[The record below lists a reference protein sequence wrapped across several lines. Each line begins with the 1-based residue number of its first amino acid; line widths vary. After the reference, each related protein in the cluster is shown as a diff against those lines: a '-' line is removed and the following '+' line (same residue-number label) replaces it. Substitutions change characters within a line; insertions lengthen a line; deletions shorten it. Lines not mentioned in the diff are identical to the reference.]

1 MSHRPRWLSQL
12 AVVMVATVAI
22 AACGG
27 GAATPVPATSAPAAT
42 PAPATSAPAT
52 PAPATSAPATSAP
65 AESPSAPASESP
77 SAPASESPSA
87 PASESPSA
95 APAGT
100 AYPSPGAT
108 PAAAAAVTEYPN
120 YGGDVDCEAKTF
132 NGLPYTG
139 SIQKIAATDAST
151 VVFTLCAPDPA
162 FLSKI
167 AFTSFAIT
175 DTDYLLAHAAD
186 ASIVQQPVGTGP
198 YKLREWR
205 KGDQIILD
213 ANADYWGEK
222 AKSATAVIRWSSTS
236 GTKRTELESGNVD
249 GIDNPSKDDFT
260 ALEGNADLTIKP
272 REGLNTF
279 YLGFN
284 NNFKPFDN
292 EKVRQ
297 AIAQGIDRQALID
310 QFFPPGSE
318 PASHFTPC
326 SIPFA
331 CEGEA
336 WYAFDA
342 AAAKT
347 ALDAALVEAGVTP
360 PLKTKIHL
368 RVVDRGYLPS
378 PDQVAQAVQSQLLEN
393 LGIEAEI
400 DIQES
405 TTYID
410 NADRGALDGIHMLG
424 WGADYPDPTNFLDY
438 HFGAG
443 SAAQFGK
450 QFPDIVAA
458 LQAGSTTADEAARK
472 AAYTEANTLIK
483 QHVPMIPISHAG
495 SATAWRA
502 DVEGSHSSPLG
513 NEALSVIGPGADD
526 QLVFMQSGEP
536 GGLYCA
542 DESDGEALRVCEQ
555 ITEALYAYEVGG
567 TAAIPALAEEC
578 VPNAD
583 LSEWTC
589 KIRQNV
595 KFHDGSALEAND
607 VVLSYAVQW
616 DNLHPL
622 HKGRDGSFTYYAALW
637 GGFLNPPAPCGITG
651 QPACEQ

>member
-1 MSHRPRWLSQL
+1 MLT
-12 AVVMVATVAI
+12 VASIAI
-22 AACGG
+22 AACSG
-27 GAATPVPATSAPAAT
+27 GAAPATSAAPAATTAAAATSAAATQAATSAPASSAS
-42 PAPATSAPAT
+42 ASAPA
-52 PAPATSAPATSAP
+52 SG
-65 AESPSAPASESP
+65 SPSAPASESP

-87 PASESPSA
+87 PASSA
-95 APAGT
+95 PAATPAGT
-100 AYPSPGAT
+100 PYPSPAAS
-108 PAAAAAVTEYPN
+108 PSAAAAVTEYPN
-120 YGGDVDCEAKTF
+120 YGGEVDCEAKTY

-139 SIQKIAATDAST
+139 SIQKLEATDDAT

-167 AFTSFAIT
+167 AFTSFAIN
-175 DTDYLLAHAAD
+175 DSDYLIAKGAD
-186 ASIVQQPVGTGP
+186 ASIVNEPNGTGP

-205 KGDQIILD
+205 KGDQIILE
-213 ANADYWGEK
+213 ANADYWGDK
-222 AKSATAVIRWSSTS
+222 AKSATAVFRWSSEPGQKLVELKS
-236 GTKRTELESGNVD
+236 GAVD
-249 GIDNPSKDDFT
+249 GIDNPSKDDLDAIGSDT
-260 ALEGNADLTIKP
+260 TLTVKP

-279 YLGFN
+279 YVGFN
-284 NNFKPFDN
+284 NTAKPFDN

-318 PASHFTPC
+318 VASHFTPC

-331 CEGEA
+331 CEGDA
-336 WYAFDA
+336 WYEFDA

-347 ALDAALVEAGVTP
+347 LLEEGLSEAGVTP
-360 PLKTKIHL
+360 PLTTQIHL
-368 RVVDRGYLPS
+368 RVVDRTYLPL
-378 PDQVAQAVQSQLLEN
+378 PEQVAQAIQSQLKDN
-393 LGIEAEI
+393 LGIDATI

-410 NADRGALDGIHMLG
+410 NADRGALKGIHLLG

-438 HFGAG
+438 HFGSG
-443 SAAQFGK
+443 SAAQFGN
-450 QFPDIVAA
+450 QFPDVVAA
-458 LQAGSTTADEAARK
+458 LQKGSTTADEAARK
-472 AAYTEANTLIK
+472 AAYAEANTLIK

-495 SATAWRA
+495 SATAWRT
-502 DVEGSHSSPLG
+502 DVEGAHSSPLG

-555 ITEALYAYEVGG
+555 LTEALYAYEVGG
-567 TAAIPALAEEC
+567 TAAIPALAESCE
-578 VPNAD
+578 PNAE
-583 LSEWTC
+583 LSVWTC
-589 KIRQNV
+589 KLRQGV
-595 KFHDGSALEAND
+595 KFHDGSTLDAGD

-622 HKGRDGSFTYYAALW
+622 HKGRDGSFTYFSALW
-637 GGFLNPPAPCGITG
+637 GGFLNPPAPCGL
-651 QPACEQ
+651 PNSDPCEE